1 MQKIDGC
8 RTDRK
13 NCVVCFK
20 KTGKYIGFSY
30 TNGIEI
36 DIPVCDK
43 CKPKFGWC
51 LNTSMKIHLQGIQE
65 SVRHSVIITS
75 DEKKIME
82 LQDELAKMGGK

>member
-13 NCVVCFK
+13 KCVVCFK

-30 TNGIEI
+30 KDGIEI

-43 CKPKFGWC
+43 CKQKFGWG
-51 LNTSMKIHLQGIQE
+51 LDTSIKIHLQGIQE
-65 SVRHSVIITS
+65 SVRHSIIITT
-75 DEKKIME
+75 DEKYISE
-82 LQDELAKMGGK
+82 LQNDLAKMGGK